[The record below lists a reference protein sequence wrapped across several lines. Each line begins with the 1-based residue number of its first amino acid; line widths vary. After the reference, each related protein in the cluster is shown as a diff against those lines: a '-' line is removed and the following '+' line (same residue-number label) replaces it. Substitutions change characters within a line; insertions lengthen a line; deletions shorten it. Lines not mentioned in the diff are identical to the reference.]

1 MMMKD
6 DERGVYLTQRDF
18 ARSKG
23 PKGPKGPQE
32 TSSKDPPRHTLS
44 PD

>member
-6 DERGVYLTQRDF
+6 DERGAYLTQRDF

-23 PKGPKGPQE
+23 PKGPQE
-32 TSSKDPPRHTLS
+32 TPSKDPQDIPYLRA
-44 PD
+44 